1 MSPWSPLHA
10 QIHGTLR
17 RRRLLSKG
25 DRLLIAVS
33 GGQDSLC
40 LARIILDLQPK
51 WDWTVAIAHCDHRWR
66 DDSAANAAAVAELAG
81 QWHCPFMQRVAQRP
95 LSGEAAARQWRYQ
108 ALQHMAEGSQYP
120 HLLTGHTQSDR
131 AETLLYNLIRG
142 AGADGLQ
149 ALSWQRSLSPQLTL
163 TRPLLEISRQ
173 QTGDFCQQQQ
183 LPIWW
188 DSSNEDHNYARNR
201 LRLELLPYLE
211 QQFHPQVSAN
221 LAQTAELL
229 RADVAYL
236 NQQAQQLL
244 DQALDEKA
252 LDEKASEENA
262 LNRCPLQDAPLALQR
277 RALRLYLKSRLQRD
291 PSFAHIEKLHAL
303 IDAPNRTQS
312 DPFPGGAIARVSHPW
327 IHWLDHD

>member
-1 MSPWSPLHA
+1 
-10 QIHGTLR
+10 
-17 RRRLLSKG
+17 LLSKG

-66 DDSAANAAAVAELAG
+66 DDSAANAAAVAELAT
-81 QWHCPFMQRVAQRP
+81 QWQCPVMQRVAQTP
-95 LSGEAAARQWRYQ
+95 PSGEAAARQWRYQ
-108 ALQHMAEGSQYP
+108 VLQEMAEEGQYQ

-173 QTGDFCQQQQ
+173 QTGEFCQQQQ

-188 DSSNEDHNYARNR
+188 DSSNENRNYARNR

-211 QQFHPQVSAN
+211 HQFHPQVSAN

-244 DQALDEKA
+244 DQALDE
-252 LDEKASEENA
+252 NA
-262 LNRCPLQDAPLALQR
+262 LNRRPLQDAPLALQR
-277 RALRLYLKSRLQRD
+277 RALRLYLKSRLHSD

-303 IDAPNRTQS
+303 IEAPNRTQS

-327 IHWLDHD
+327 IHWLDGDRT

>member
-1 MSPWSPLHA
+1 
-10 QIHGTLR
+10 
-17 RRRLLSKG
+17 
-25 DRLLIAVS
+25 
-33 GGQDSLC
+33 
-40 LARIILDLQPK
+40 
-51 WDWTVAIAHCDHRWR
+51 VAIAHCDHRWR

-252 LDEKASEENA
+252 SEENA

>member
-10 QIHGTLR
+10 QIHQTLR
-17 RRRLLSKG
+17 RRRLLSQG

-51 WDWTVAIAHCDHRWR
+51 WDWTVAMAHCDHRWR
-66 DDSAANAAAVAELAG
+66 DDSAANAAAVVALAQ
-81 QWHCPFMQRVAQRP
+81 QWHCPVRQRVAQDSL
-95 LSGEAAARQWRYQ
+95 LSEAAARQWRYQ
-108 ALQHMAEGSQYP
+108 MLQEMAEEGQYQ

-173 QTGDFCQQQQ
+173 QTGKFCQQQQ

-188 DSSNEDHNYARNR
+188 DSSNENLNYARNR

-244 DQALDEKA
+244 EQALDG
-252 LDEKASEENA
+252 DA

-291 PSFAHIEKLHAL
+291 PSFAHIEKLHHL
-303 IDAPNRTQS
+303 IQAPNRTQS
-312 DPFPGGAIARVSHPW
+312 DPFPGGAIARVCHPW
-327 IHWLDHD
+327 IHWLEGDRS